1 LREYRSISRSF
12 DPHQRHAGLRH
23 LNHPHHSKRD
33 LRNTLP
39 SKRMDEIV
47 NPYDGVSVH
56 SSNFSFDTYNQEKNV
71 MKTTDLRRLRNR
83 DYFAW

>member
-1 LREYRSISRSF
+1 
-12 DPHQRHAGLRH
+12 
-23 LNHPHHSKRD
+23 
-33 LRNTLP
+33 
-39 SKRMDEIV
+39 MDEIV